1 MVLFVVSDYCSTLEG
16 DDSYSCWRGYFELKE
31 LEVSYIYIYKF
42 IVIIIIYK
50 SIYASFKAS
59 GHEHKLFSP
68 SGMNEFVLLARVK
81 EQRIY

>member
-31 LEVSYIYIYKF
+31 LEVSFYFFIFYNIYKF
-42 IVIIIIYK
+42 FVIIIIYN

-59 GHEHKLFSP
+59 GHEHKLLSP
-68 SGMNEFVLLARVK
+68 SGMYEFVLLAR
-81 EQRIY
+81 R